1 MHTIYY
7 PDDDILELRFSDQP
21 IVREISQSWNIHISY
36 DAQGQIV
43 EMVILDA
50 QDIDFYPV
58 FVETKQAA

>member
-1 MHTIYY
+1 MHATYY
-7 PDDDILELRFSDQP
+7 PDDDILELRFSDHL
-21 IVREISQSWNIHISY
+21 IVREISQNWNIHISY

-50 QDIDFYPV
+50 QAIGFYPA